1 MWLQQQRGSA
11 PQETTMNEDLML
23 VIDRI
28 VDAGGDWPSQEEAAA
43 ALAEMYAE
51 ADRRKTFTQTEA

>member
-1 MWLQQQRGSA
+1 
-11 PQETTMNEDLML
+11 MNEDLML

-43 ALAEMYAE
+43 ALAEMYAK